1 MVLGWVNW
9 LFTPSHNY
17 RSEVLSACIMDVVL
31 SEAISHLT
39 WSTHSHDC
47 TSRHPN
53 GPNRTG
59 KVLLRIKFCH
69 FPNLPPTSL
78 RKAAI
83 HEMETFRSEHL
94 PIDSSRCNVR
104 LRTASTG
111 LPAGG
116 TQHGWLKYVCCTNK
130 RWTGLKLNC
139 DWHLKFIFATAE
151 TVGRSVPPLM
161 LQPKWKSCQLLV
173 CCASTGRGSRVKCK
187 RLGDVE
193 VYKPFTWG
201 WPVYIVKIF
210 AIISI

>member
-1 MVLGWVNW
+1 MGQLALHPIPQSSSRSSLFMHHGRRPKRGHQSSHVEYTLAW
-9 LFTPSHNY
+9 LHIAPSEW
-17 RSEVLSACIMDVVL
+17 SESNGQSSATDKILSF
-31 SEAISHLT
+31 SQ
-39 WSTHSHDC
+39 
-47 TSRHPN
+47 P
-53 GPNRTG
+53 
-59 KVLLRIKFCH
+59 LL
-69 FPNLPPTSL
+69 PTSL

-83 HEMETFRSEHL
+83 HEMETFRPEHL

-104 LRTASTG
+104 LRTASSTG

-116 TQHGWLKYVCCTNK
+116 TRHGWLKYVCCTNK

-173 CCASTGRGSRVKCK
+173 CCASTGRGSRVKCN

-201 WPVYIVKIF
+201 WPVYIVKTF